1 MSTRPMPKKV
11 RIPEHKH
18 CPVCG
23 RSMPVDAEFCSE
35 GCRAVNEERLRRER
49 RARTITLLIYA
60 IMMAVLLLFLL
71 GPFLRPQA
79 G

>member
-1 MSTRPMPKKV
+1 
-11 RIPEHKH
+11 
-18 CPVCG
+18 
-23 RSMPVDAEFCSE
+23 MPVDAEFCSE

-49 RARTITLLIYA
+49 RARVITIVIYV
-60 IMMAVLLLFLL
+60 IMMTVILLFML